1 MIDAAVL
8 FMKRLFQKVN
18 VLRLLA
24 YFFDNPH
31 SEAYLRQ
38 IARALRASP
47 ATVMRGLRALEME
60 GLVVKRK
67 DKSAAFF
74 KASGS
79 GKFKALK
86 TAYTVGK
93 LDDARIVECIRE
105 KSQGLGAVL
114 LYGSAARGE
123 DDATSDYD
131 LLVIAAACRT
141 RGGEL
146 SEKLGRE
153 VSLKKC
159 TIGEWK
165 KISEQDRPFYLDV
178 ITSSIALFGNK
189 PVME

>member
-1 MIDAAVL
+1 
-8 FMKRLFQKVN
+8 MKQLFQKVN
-18 VLRLLA
+18 ALRLLTH
-24 YFFDNPH
+24 FFDNPH

-47 ATVMRGLRALEME
+47 ATVMRGLRVLEKE
-60 GLVVKRK
+60 GLIVKRK
-67 DKSAAFF
+67 EGSTAFF

-86 TAYTVGK
+86 IAYTVGK
-93 LDDARIVECIRE
+93 LGDARIVEHIRE
-105 KSQGLGAVL
+105 NSQGLSAVL

-146 SEKLGRE
+146 SEMLGRE
-153 VSLKKC
+153 VNLKKY

-165 KISEQDRPFYLDV
+165 KISERDRPFYMEV
-178 ITSSIALFGNK
+178 ISNSISLLGNK